1 MNKPIDVVEIFKSVN
16 GEGDEMGRRTVFVR
30 VFGCTA
36 GCPGCDTP
44 YAKDNRETAEKVR
57 AFRPMIAQEMVNF
70 CKPFNVKHIT
80 FTGGEPFEQPHMM
93 DVIQYLLQ
101 QGFQITVETNGL
113 RKPPATI
120 LPGLKVVVSPKPWML
135 VDRNRDTYFYW
146 ARAGATFKF
155 AGGVKDIDR
164 IRKWSKIFRLTRLYI
179 QPWINPE
186 EFNVKQLNEAYF
198 EIMEEVHLKFH
209 DGEDVRITPQFHKYL
224 WGNKR
229 GV

>member
-1 MNKPIDVVEIFKSVN
+1 MNKPIDVVEIFKSIN
-16 GEGDEMGRRTVFVR
+16 GEGDELGRRTVFVR
-30 VFGCTA
+30 VYGCTA
-36 GCPGCDTP
+36 GCPGCDTA
-44 YAKDNRETAEKVR
+44 YAKDVNGKHE
-57 AFRPMIAQEMVNF
+57 PMLPQEMVDF
-70 CKPFNVKHIT
+70 CKPFNIKHIT
-80 FTGGEPFEQPHMM
+80 FTGGEPFEQPYMM
-93 DVIQYLLQ
+93 DAIRYILQ

-113 RKPPATI
+113 RKPPATV

-164 IRKWSKIFRLTRLYI
+164 IRKWSKIFRLTQLYI
-179 QPWINPE
+179 QPWIDPDE
-186 EFNVKQLNEAYF
+186 VKPDQLNEAYI
-198 EIMEEVHLKFH
+198 EIMEEAHLKFH

-224 WGNKR
+224 WKNKR